1 MNSTVKTPQ
10 PAFQRWQMTSFGDER
25 PSAVAK
31 REAEQR
37 QRDAEAAQQAALQH
51 EQEELERLAQEQQD
65 MGPPNPPPP
74 SYPTVEE
81 LEAIREQARQEGYE
95 EGHAAGHAD
104 GHAKAMEEGQQRTD
118 AVLAEL
124 HKLAESFGAAVQQAD
139 QLIAND
145 VLELALHLAKN
156 MLKTALPVKP
166 ELLLPVVREAVDYL
180 PSLQQPA
187 ELMLHPEDAAIIRA
201 GIGEELAQNGWRIV
215 EDEQVGRG
223 GCKVDTASNQ
233 IDATAAVRWQR
244 LSHALGK
251 DVSWLD

>member
-145 VLELALHLAKN
+145 VLELALHRAKN
-156 MLKTALPVKP
+156 MLKTAL
-166 ELLLPVVREAVDYL
+166 
-180 PSLQQPA
+180 
-187 ELMLHPEDAAIIRA
+187 
-201 GIGEELAQNGWRIV
+201 
-215 EDEQVGRG
+215 
-223 GCKVDTASNQ
+223 
-233 IDATAAVRWQR
+233 
-244 LSHALGK
+244 
-251 DVSWLD
+251 